1 MKITKK
7 AVAVLAG
14 IIVLA
19 STTVAQILPDLTVKN
34 VSMDD
39 QSRVTFQLAN
49 ESSDAIDANSDGF
62 VYVYVDG
69 KVAWTYNWKYLKETG
84 FLNADGSSII
94 TSQIPKG
101 NGNVKVCIDARDN
114 VSETDEANNCLEVQ
128 MNMVEGNEGSITTGE
143 LPDLAVT
150 NIELNPFNGNLIV
163 EHGNIGKGRVSDFN
177 GNVNI
182 YVDGNLRWTY
192 NYSSMNKQFL
202 NPGATDTII
211 PNKLRNG
218 EHTVTACTS
227 TRDVIAEV
235 SKENN
240 CLTRTV
246 SDVNPSRYVRTG
258 KVQNDGVVKYRRR
271 NMEMPTM
278 NQPQNKP
285 DFVIEEVYKGDD
297 NVIYARVVNKGS
309 DYNNQ
314 STAGAITFYL
324 EGKAKKPSMWTNFS
338 DLSFLSKGG
347 ESVLPIY
354 ETIGAH
360 QVKVCIDESNKV
372 QEKNENNNCL
382 TALVK

>member
-1 MKITKK
+1 MKTPKK

-14 IIVLA
+14 IIILA

-39 QSRVTFQLAN
+39 ASRVTFKLAN

-84 FLNADGSSII
+84 FLNADGSSVI
-94 TSQIPKG
+94 TSQVPKG
-101 NGNVKVCIDARDN
+101 NGKVKVCIDARDN
-114 VSETDEANNCLEVQ
+114 VSETDEENNCLEVQ
-128 MNMVEGNEGSITTGE
+128 MDIVGDKDSVVAGE

-150 NIELNPFNGNLIV
+150 NIELDPFNGNLIV
-163 EHGNIGKGRVSDFN
+163 EHGNIGKGRVPDYN

-202 NPGATDTII
+202 NPGATGTIT

-227 TRDVIAEV
+227 THSVIAEV
-235 SKENN
+235 SKDNN

-258 KVQNDGVVKYRRR
+258 KMQNGGLLIHRRR
-271 NMEMPTM
+271 NMEMPKM

-285 DFVIEEVYKGDD
+285 DFTIEEIYKEG
-297 NVIYARVVNKGS
+297 NVVYARVTNKGVS
-309 DYNNQ
+309 HTQN
-314 STAGAITFYL
+314 SVGEITFYL
-324 EGKAKKPSMWTNFS
+324 EGRKQKTSPWTNFL
-338 DLSFLSKGG
+338 DLGFLKKGG
-347 ESVLPIY
+347 ESVLPVY
-354 ETIGAH
+354 TVSGAH
-360 QVKVCIDESNKV
+360 QVKVCIDESKKV
-372 QEKNENNNCL
+372 QEKDEDNNCL
-382 TALVK
+382 SALVK